1 MLELDEQWSFVS
13 YKANDIW
20 LWLAICRRTLQ
31 VVGHAVGKRTIE
43 TCRRLWASIP
53 PAYRQKRCFT
63 DFWQAYAVVVP
74 ARLHRPTDNGDGQ
87 TCHIERF
94 NNTLRQRLGRLIRK
108 TLSFSKCERMHE
120 ICIRLFLW
128 RYNTER
134 AQAYLKQVSNQNKAN
149 QQ

>member
-53 PAYRQKRCFT
+53 PAYRTKRCFT

-74 ARLHRPTDNGDGQ
+74 ARLHRPTDKGDGQ
-87 TCHIERF
+87 TCHIGADLPHRA
-94 NNTLRQRLGRLIRK
+94 LQQHAAPASG
-108 TLSFSKCERMHE
+108 SADSKDA
-120 ICIRLFLW
+120 LVF
-128 RYNTER
+128 
-134 AQAYLKQVSNQNKAN
+134 QV
-149 QQ
+149 